1 MPQFVQVYLW
11 NEPLGVMA
19 RDSETHCGQFEFYP
33 SFLKKGWD
41 ISPLL
46 FSMENL
52 RAKSEIFNF
61 DNAAGLPVF
70 LTDILP
76 GGYAKDIL
84 RYALQN
90 SPQTPETLS
99 SQSYLSLIG
108 SRGLGAFRF
117 EPSGYPELNSS
128 ESIDIDLMVKSAIN
142 LYNGGVL
149 SERRVREL
157 LRSGLFTRGSWPKA
171 LVAVNDFTGDVI
183 SGQDVIPEG
192 FEGWILKLDGVRND
206 PVDTLIVEYDS
217 YKKAKECGLEMAAC
231 RMLREGHRLHL
242 LCKRFDRKGNDKIH
256 VQSFLALRDGQDD
269 SYEAVFRCMRQLR
282 LPFPDM
288 EQMYRR
294 MVFNVLI
301 GNTKDKPE
309 KIMFTYS
316 PSVGWRLA
324 PAFNLKPTPYIGV
337 HALSVLGKVKDITTE
352 EILDLGKKLN
362 IKQAKMIVKS
372 CKDVLEKYMF

>member
-1 MPQFVQVYLW
+1 
-11 NEPLGVMA
+11 
-19 RDSETHCGQFEFYP
+19 
-33 SFLKKGWD
+33 
-41 ISPLL
+41 
-46 FSMENL
+46 
-52 RAKSEIFNF
+52 
-61 DNAAGLPVF
+61 
-70 LTDILP
+70 
-76 GGYAKDIL
+76 
-84 RYALQN
+84 
-90 SPQTPETLS
+90 
-99 SQSYLSLIG
+99 
-108 SRGLGAFRF
+108 
-117 EPSGYPELNSS
+117 
-128 ESIDIDLMVKSAIN
+128 
-142 LYNGGVL
+142 
-149 SERRVREL
+149 
-157 LRSGLFTRGSWPKA
+157 
-171 LVAVNDFTGDVI
+171 
-183 SGQDVIPEG
+183 
-192 FEGWILKLDGVRND
+192 
-206 PVDTLIVEYDS
+206 
-217 YKKAKECGLEMAAC
+217 
-231 RMLREGHRLHL
+231 